1 MFQNPPP
8 VVVLEKKKY
17 IYKGVVIIC
26 CEWVYKCLPALPTF
40 GTVVSRGRTNAT
52 PHPLTKLE
60 LGVGIELRSRVATR
74 GRNHVTTAVNPCCNW
89 YDFGYSYP
97 RHQAALSQY
106 CDSSVF
112 LKYATF
118 RTSMHNLETSVTIV
132 ITTTNRC
139 RPTCRGSSVLTTYR
153 MPAGFCGLN
162 PIRAGS
168 CKNSGG
174 QLGKVPN
181 KLRQQAR

>member
-1 MFQNPPP
+1 MPPCSP
-8 VVVLEKKKY
+8 NFRRRSVARSNK
-17 IYKGVVIIC
+17 
-26 CEWVYKCLPALPTF
+26 
-40 GTVVSRGRTNAT
+40 RHAT
-52 PHPLTKLE
+52 PSYKIGAGCGNRTPFP
-60 LGVGIELRSRVATR
+60 RVATR

-139 RPTCRGSSVLTTYR
+139 RPTCRDSSVLTTYR

-168 CKNSGG
+168 CKKIGG

-181 KLRQQAR
+181 NLRRQAR